1 MMVRVVRK
9 RIPEK
14 ETDPMS
20 VEPVN
25 PIEYAATPAEKSGEP
40 SNRASQT
47 AFEER
52 LQFETLLADMSTR
65 FVNLPADRIDQ
76 EIEHVLE
83 RIAEVLHIERCSVAQ
98 FSEDRAKLRVTH
110 AFAAPGVTPMPDLIL
125 NEQQP
130 WYTQQMLLHE
140 PLVMNSV
147 EELPEEASVEKA
159 YCIDQGVK
167 SSVLIPLAVGGSF
180 LGVVG
185 FAALTSERQWPAVLV
200 QRLKM
205 LGMVFANAL
214 MRKASELKLRQA
226 FKEIEILKDRLEA
239 ENTFLREEIKL
250 QNAHEEIIGQS
261 DAIKHVL
268 NQVEQV
274 AGTDTTVMLL
284 GETGTGKEL
293 FAQAIHKLSRRK
305 TRTMVAV
312 NCGALPSNLVESEL
326 FGHEKGAFT
335 GADTRRIG
343 RFELADRSTLFLDEI
358 GDLSMPLQVKLLR
371 VLQQGQFERLGG
383 QQTIK
388 TDARVI
394 AATNRD
400 LLQAVHCGEFRMDL
414 YYRLNV
420 FPIVLPPLR
429 ERREDIP
436 SLVWFFVRHFC
447 EKMGKRIET
456 IHRSS
461 MQVLQN
467 YGWPGNVR
475 ELKNFIERAVIIT
488 SGRVLQIELPG
499 NPAAMHQQI
508 KTLNQAQE
516 EHILKILK
524 LTNWKIRGKN
534 GAAEIL
540 ATKPTT
546 LESKMARLGIQRP
559 AK

>member
-1 MMVRVVRK
+1 MDN
-9 RIPEK
+9 
-14 ETDPMS
+14 DPANP
-20 VEPVN
+20 VEC
-25 PIEYAATPAEKSGEP
+25 AAAPAGDSDAP
-40 SNRASQT
+40 LHRAPQ
-47 AFEER
+47 AAYEER

-65 FVNLPADRIDQ
+65 FVNLPPDQIDQ

-98 FSEDRAKLRVTH
+98 FSDDRAKLRVTH

-305 TRTMVAV
+305 ARTMVAV
-312 NCGALPSNLVESEL
+312 NCGALPSSLVESEL

-388 TDARVI
+388 TDARLI

-400 LLQAVHCGEFRMDL
+400 LLQAVHSGEFRMDL

-429 ERREDIP
+429 ERRDDIP

-488 SGRVLQIELPG
+488 SNRVLQIELPG

-508 KTLNQAQE
+508 KTLDQAQK

-540 ATKPTT
+540 AAKPTT

>member
-1 MMVRVVRK
+1 
-9 RIPEK
+9 
-14 ETDPMS
+14 MS

-25 PIEYAATPAEKSGEP
+25 PIEYAATPAVKSGEP

>member
-1 MMVRVVRK
+1 
-9 RIPEK
+9 
-14 ETDPMS
+14 MS